1 MKKIILLFFILLYGI
16 SYAQET
22 TTYYLIRHAEKERS
36 NPDDKNPNLTLTGHK
51 RALKWRDVFENITFD
66 AVYSTDLN
74 RTKQTAQPTAD
85 ANQLEILFYNPKQIY
100 AAEFQQVTEG
110 KSILIVGHSNTTP
123 IFANK
128 ILGKKKY
135 TDIADDNNAN
145 LYIIT
150 KTGNKTNSILLKVD

>member
-1 MKKIILLFFILLYGI
+1 MKKIILLYILFCGI
-16 SYAQET
+16 TTYAQET

-36 NPDDKNPNLTLTGHK
+36 NPDDKNPNLTLIGHK
-51 RALKWRDVFENITFD
+51 RALKWRDVFGNITFD

-85 ANQLEILFYNPKQIY
+85 AKQLEILFYNPKQMY
-100 AAEFQQVTEG
+100 TAEFQKVTQG

-128 ILGKKKY
+128 ILGEKKY

-150 KTGNKTNSILLKVD
+150 KIGNKTNSILLKVD